1 MAETITTTIS
11 GLDSSVKI
19 GGREDPGNILV
30 RNTGTVPVPNF
41 SFMLRVEGIFDLPCK
56 AISGIS
62 RENQFDYI
70 QEGGLN
76 DYVHLRRK
84 AISQPFKFQVERY
97 VGVNWVDPL
106 PLGTELVLP
115 VILFVNKGV
124 YPTFQ
129 PVRTYTFTGCTVISK
144 DYGDMNAEASGLLV
158 EKVTIAYRE
167 MICLDIPSE
176 TFEGKTWG
184 FDGKKK
190 EGTGERHYNTNLY
203 NGDWEKKYSSKAEM
217 EKRAAKYAHSKTA
230 TRDGS
235 AKYNKDELSKT
246 DMEMKAAKWVPEKNN
261 VKPKYGKDYGSMVE
275 DFNKSIEKQ
284 LKEMEE
290 LAERD
295 LEAEKALRDTL
306 KSTGG
311 VTKRKY
317 THSEKATRNGSA
329 KYNNSKLELTAAE
342 MKGKAEAAKWV
353 PEKNNVKPKYGK
365 DYGSM
370 VEDFNKSIEKQ
381 LKEMEELAERDLEAE
396 KALRDTLKST
406 GGVAKREYTH
416 SEKATRNGSAKY
428 NKDEPTKEVMINSAA
443 KWVPEKNNVKPKYGK
458 DYGSMV
464 EDFNKAIDEEIKNA
478 STPKEKEE
486 AEGKKIATGGI
497 AKRTYTHSE
506 NATRN
511 GSATYNKELSKASMI
526 ESAKVWPEDSSAHI
540 EKMTKPEPRLWPKD
554 SSAHIEKMTKPKSR
568 LWPKKKSAKQIT
580 DFLKK
585 K

>member
-184 FDGKKK
+184 FNGKSK

-217 EKRAAKYAHSKTA
+217 EKRAAKW
-230 TRDGS
+230 
-235 AKYNKDELSKT
+235 E
-246 DMEMKAAKWVPEKNN
+246 PEKN
-261 VKPKYGKDYGSMVE
+261 KPKYGKDYGSMVE
-275 DFNKSIEKQ
+275 DFNKAIEKQ
-284 LKEMEE
+284 LEEM
-290 LAERD
+290 
-295 LEAEKALRDTL
+295 
-306 KSTGG
+306 
-311 VTKRKY
+311 
-317 THSEKATRNGSA
+317 A
-329 KYNNSKLELTAAE
+329 KL
-342 MKGKAEAAKWV
+342 
-353 PEKNNVKPKYGK
+353 PK
-365 DYGSM
+365 
-370 VEDFNKSIEKQ
+370 
-381 LKEMEELAERDLEAE
+381 RDLEAE

-428 NKDEPTKEVMINSAA
+428 NKDEPTKEVMIKSARNYTISKEKPKGYVSAKHHDKEPGKEAMVKSAA

-526 ESAKVWPEDSSAHI
+526 ESAKVWPKDSSAHI

-554 SSAHIEKMTKPKSR
+554 SSAHIEKMTKPESR